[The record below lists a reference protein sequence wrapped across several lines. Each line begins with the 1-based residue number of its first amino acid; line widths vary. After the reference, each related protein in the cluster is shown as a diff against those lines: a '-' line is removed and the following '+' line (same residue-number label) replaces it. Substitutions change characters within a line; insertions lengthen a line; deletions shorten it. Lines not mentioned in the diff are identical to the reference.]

1 MIFIVSLIHVQAAKS
16 ILQDKKISEELSMP
30 KFIIEGGTKL
40 KGKVNIG
47 GFKNAA
53 VAIIPAT
60 LLCPGKCILQNVPQI
75 EDVNVFIEIF
85 KELGAEAEYIEDSS
99 ILLDSTNVKECYLKN
114 GLSKKMRASYYLLG
128 AGLGRFKKA
137 STLLPGGCDIG
148 TRPIDQ
154 HIKGFEALGAT
165 VDITPEGRV
174 NVQAEKLIGAKIY
187 LDVVSVGATI
197 NIMLAAVHAEGKTI
211 IENAAKEPHI
221 VDTANFLNSMGAD
234 IKGAGTDVIR
244 INGVEKLEGCTYKV
258 IPDQIEAGTYMIA
271 AAATKGDII
280 IDDIIPK
287 HLEPIT
293 AKLKEMGMGIEEYGD
308 SMRVFYQHELT
319 PVNIQTLPYPGF
331 PTDLQQPMTVLLS
344 SLNGES
350 VVVEGVSDDR
360 FKYVNEIKKMG
371 ANIEFTK
378 KQARITGTPHL
389 RGTVVQATDLRAGA
403 ALMIAGLIAEGLTEV
418 TDIQHIDR
426 GYEHIENKFMNLGAK
441 IKRVKDEEMQ

>member
-1 MIFIVSLIHVQAAKS
+1 MS
-16 ILQDKKISEELSMP
+16 
-30 KFIIEGGTKL
+30 KFVIEGGTRL

-60 LLCPGKCILQNVPQI
+60 LLCKGTCIIQNVPKI
-75 EDVNVFIEIF
+75 EDVNVFMDILN
-85 KELGAEAEYIEDSS
+85 ELGAETKYLDDTS
-99 ILLDSTNVKECYLKN
+99 IFVDATNVEECYLKN

-137 STLLPGGCDIG
+137 SSLLPGGCDIG

-174 NVQAEKLIGAKIY
+174 NVQAEKLVGTKIY

-197 NIMLAAVHAEGKTI
+197 NIMLAAVYAEGKTI

-244 INGVEKLEGCTYKV
+244 INGVNELTGCTYRV

-287 HLEPIT
+287 HLEPVT
-293 AKLKEMGMGIEEYGD
+293 AKLKEMGVGIEEYGD
-308 SMRVFYQHELT
+308 SMRIFYEHELT

-350 VVVEGVSDDR
+350 IVVEGVSENR

-378 KQARITGTPHL
+378 KQAKIVGINHL
-389 RGTVVQATDLRAGA
+389 KGTVVQATDLRAGA
-403 ALMIAGLIAEGLTEV
+403 AMIIAGLIADGLTEV
-418 TDIQHIDR
+418 IDIQHIDR

-441 IKRVKDEEMQ
+441 IKRVRDEE

>member
-1 MIFIVSLIHVQAAKS
+1 ME
-16 ILQDKKISEELSMP
+16 KIQLTVLHRLKYTRVEECYMS
-30 KFIIEGGTKL
+30 KFVIEGGSKL

-60 LLCPGKCILQNVPQI
+60 ILCPGKCIIQNIPRI
-75 EDVNVFIEIF
+75 NDVEVFEKILTEI
-85 KELGAEAEYIEDSS
+85 GAKVEFLDDSS
-99 ILLDSTNVKECYLKN
+99 MSIDASLVEECYLKN

-148 TRPIDQ
+148 DRPIDQ

-165 VDITPEGRV
+165 VEISPDGRV
-174 NVQAEKLIGAKIY
+174 SVQADRLVGTKIY

-197 NIMLAAVHAEGKTI
+197 NIMLAAVYAEGKTV

-221 VDTANFLNSMGAD
+221 VDTANFLNAMGAN

-244 INGVEKLEGCTYKV
+244 INGVNKLAGCTYRV

-271 AAATKGDII
+271 AAATKGDLI
-280 IDDIIPK
+280 IDEIIPK
-287 HLEPIT
+287 HMEPIT
-293 AKLKEMGMGIEEYGD
+293 AKLKEMGMGVEEYGD
-308 SMRVFYQHELT
+308 SIRIFYEKELI

-344 SLNGES
+344 TLKGES
-350 VVVEGVSDDR
+350 TVVEGVSEDR
-360 FKYVNEIKKMG
+360 FKYVNEINKMG

-378 KQARITGTPHL
+378 KQAKIKGVDNL
-389 RGTVVQATDLRAGA
+389 MGSVVQATDLRAGA
-403 ALMIAGLIAEGLTEV
+403 ALMIAGLMAEGLTEII
-418 TDIQHIDR
+418 DIYHIDR
-426 GYEHIENKFMNLGAK
+426 GYENIENKFMNLGAK
-441 IKRVKDEEMQ
+441 IKRVVDEE

>member
-1 MIFIVSLIHVQAAKS
+1 MS
-16 ILQDKKISEELSMP
+16 
-30 KFIIEGGTKL
+30 KFVIEGGTRL

-60 LLCPGKCILQNVPQI
+60 LLCKGTCIIQNVPKI
-75 EDVNVFIEIF
+75 EDVNVFMDILN
-85 KELGAEAEYIEDSS
+85 ELGAETRYLDDTS
-99 ILLDSTNVKECYLKN
+99 IFVDATNVEECYLKN

-137 STLLPGGCDIG
+137 SSLLPGGCDIG

-174 NVQAEKLIGAKIY
+174 NVQAEKLVGTKIY

-197 NIMLAAVHAEGKTI
+197 NIMLAAVYAEGKTI

-244 INGVEKLEGCTYKV
+244 INGVNELTGCTYRV

-287 HLEPIT
+287 HLEPVT
-293 AKLKEMGMGIEEYGD
+293 AKLKEMGVGIEEYGD
-308 SMRVFYQHELT
+308 SMRIFYEHELT

-350 VVVEGVSDDR
+350 IVVEGVSENR

-378 KQARITGTPHL
+378 KQAKIVGINHL
-389 RGTVVQATDLRAGA
+389 KGTVVQATDLRAGA
-403 ALMIAGLIAEGLTEV
+403 AMIIAGLIADGLTEV
-418 TDIQHIDR
+418 IDIQHIDR

-441 IKRVKDEEMQ
+441 IKRVRDEE

>member
-1 MIFIVSLIHVQAAKS
+1 MS
-16 ILQDKKISEELSMP
+16 
-30 KFIIEGGTKL
+30 KFVIEGGTKL

-60 LLCPGKCILQNVPQI
+60 LLCPGKCIIQNVPKI
-75 EDVNVFIEIF
+75 EDVNVFLDILT
-85 KELGAEAEYIEDSS
+85 ELGAETRYLDDTS
-99 ILLDSTNVKECYLKN
+99 IYVDATNVGECYLKN

-137 STLLPGGCDIG
+137 SSLLPGGCDIG

-174 NVQAEKLIGAKIY
+174 NVQADKLVGTKIY

-197 NIMLAAVHAEGKTI
+197 NIMLAAVYAEGKTI

-244 INGVEKLEGCTYKV
+244 INGVKELTGCAYRV

-271 AAATKGDII
+271 AAATHGDII

-287 HLEPIT
+287 HLEPVT
-293 AKLKEMGMGIEEYGD
+293 AKLKEMGVGIEEYGD
-308 SMRVFYQHELT
+308 SMRVFYEHELT

-344 SLNGES
+344 SLRGES
-350 VVVEGVSDDR
+350 TVVEGVSEDR

-371 ANIEFTK
+371 ADIEFTK
-378 KQARITGTPHL
+378 KQARIVGTPQL
-389 RGTVVQATDLRAGA
+389 KGTVVQATDLRAGA
-403 ALMIAGLIAEGLTEV
+403 AMIIAGLVADGLTEV

-441 IKRVKDEEMQ
+441 IKRVKDEE

>member
-1 MIFIVSLIHVQAAKS
+1 MS
-16 ILQDKKISEELSMP
+16 
-30 KFIIEGGTKL
+30 KFVIEGSTKL

-60 LLCPGKCILQNVPQI
+60 ILCPGKCIIENVPKIQ
-75 EDVNVFIEIF
+75 DVNVFMEILR
-85 KELGAEAEYIEDSS
+85 ELGAEADYIDDTS
-99 ILLDSTNVKECYLKN
+99 LYVDATNVIKCYLEN
-114 GLSKKMRASYYLLG
+114 GLSKRMRASYYLLG
-128 AGLGRFKKA
+128 AGLGRFKSA
-137 STLLPGGCDIG
+137 SCLMPGGCDIG
-148 TRPIDQ
+148 ERPIDQ

-174 NVQAEKLIGAKIY
+174 NVSADKLIGAKIY

-197 NIMLAAVHAEGKTI
+197 NIMLAAVYAEGKTI

-244 INGVEKLEGCTYKV
+244 INGVKELTGCTYRV

-287 HLEPIT
+287 HMEPIT

-308 SMRVFYQHELT
+308 SMRVYYEHELV

-344 SLNGES
+344 SLCGES
-350 VVVEGVSDDR
+350 TVVEGVSEDR
-360 FKYVNEIKKMG
+360 FKYAEELKKMG
-371 ANIEFTK
+371 ACIEFTK
-378 KQARITGTPHL
+378 KQAKIKGTKNL
-389 RGTVVQATDLRAGA
+389 TGTVVQATDLRAGA
-403 ALMIAGLIAEGLTEV
+403 ALMIAGLIANGLTEV
-418 TDIQHIDR
+418 TNIQHIDR

-441 IKRVKDEEMQ
+441 IKRVRDEE

>member
-1 MIFIVSLIHVQAAKS
+1 MS
-16 ILQDKKISEELSMP
+16 

-60 LLCPGKCILQNVPQI
+60 LLCPDKCVLQNVPRI
-75 EDVNVFIEIF
+75 EDVNVFMEIF
-85 KELGAEAEYIEDSS
+85 KELGAEAEYLEDSS
-99 ILLDSTNVKECYLKN
+99 ISLDSSNVNECYLKN

-137 STLLPGGCDIG
+137 STLLPGGCNIG

-174 NVQAEKLIGAKIY
+174 NVQADKLVGAKIY

-287 HLEPIT
+287 HMEPIT

-308 SMRVFYQHELT
+308 SMRVFYQHELC

-371 ANIEFTK
+371 ANIEFTQ
-378 KQARITGTPHL
+378 KQAKITGTPNL

-441 IKRVKDEEMQ
+441 IKRVKDEELQ

>member
-1 MIFIVSLIHVQAAKS
+1 MS
-16 ILQDKKISEELSMP
+16 
-30 KFIIEGGTKL
+30 KFVIEGGTRL
-40 KGKVNIG
+40 KGKVDIG

-53 VAIIPAT
+53 VAIIPAA
-60 LLCPGKCILQNVPQI
+60 LLCTGKCIIQNVPKI
-75 EDVNVFIEIF
+75 EDVNVFMDILD
-85 KELGAEAEYIEDSS
+85 ELGAKTSFLNDNS
-99 ILLDSTNVKECYLKN
+99 ISIDTTDVKECYLKN

-137 STLLPGGCDIG
+137 SSLLPGGCDIG
-148 TRPIDQ
+148 ARPIDQ

-174 NVQAEKLIGAKIY
+174 NVQAEKLVGNKIY

-197 NIMLAAVHAEGKTI
+197 NIMLAAVYAEGRTI

-244 INGVEKLEGCTYKV
+244 INGVKNLIGCEYRV

-287 HLEPIT
+287 HLEPVT
-293 AKLKEMGMGIEEYGD
+293 AKLKEMGVGIEEYGD
-308 SMRVFYQHELT
+308 SIRVFYEHELT

-344 SLNGES
+344 TLSGES
-350 VVVEGVSDDR
+350 TVVEGVSEDR
-360 FKYVNEIKKMG
+360 FKYVNEIRKMG

-378 KQARITGTPHL
+378 KHAKISGINHLSGTM
-389 RGTVVQATDLRAGA
+389 VQATDLRAGA
-403 ALMIAGLIAEGLTEV
+403 ALIIAGLMAEGITEI
-418 TDIQHIDR
+418 TGIQHIDR

-441 IKRVKDEEMQ
+441 IKRVKDEE

>member
-1 MIFIVSLIHVQAAKS
+1 MS
-16 ILQDKKISEELSMP
+16 
-30 KFIIEGGTKL
+30 KFVIEGGTRL

-60 LLCPGKCILQNVPQI
+60 LLCPGKCIIQNVPKI
-75 EDVNVFIEIF
+75 EDVNVFMEILS
-85 KELGAEAEYIEDSS
+85 ELGAEAKYIDDTS
-99 ILLDSTNVKECYLKN
+99 ISIDASNVDKCYLEN

-148 TRPIDQ
+148 FRPIDQ
-154 HIKGFEALGAT
+154 HIKGFEALGAK

-174 NVQAEKLIGAKIY
+174 NVYADKLVGNKIY

-197 NIMLAAVHAEGKTI
+197 NIMLAAVYAEGKTI

-244 INGVEKLEGCTYKV
+244 INGVNELTGCTYKV

-280 IDDIIPK
+280 IDNIIPK
-287 HLEPIT
+287 HMEPVT
-293 AKLKEMGMGIEEYGD
+293 AKLKEMGVGIEEYGD
-308 SMRVFYQHELT
+308 SIRVFYQHALT
-319 PVNIQTLPYPGF
+319 PVNIKTLPYPGF

-344 SLNGES
+344 SIEGDS
-350 VVVEGVSDDR
+350 IVVEGVSEDR

-378 KQARITGTPHL
+378 KQANIIGTPTL
-389 RGTVVQATDLRAGA
+389 KGTVVQATDLRAGA
-403 ALMIAGLIAEGLTEV
+403 ALIIAGLIADGLTEI
-418 TDIQHIDR
+418 TEIQHIDR
-426 GYEHIENKFMNLGAK
+426 GYELIENKFMNLGAK
-441 IKRVKDEEMQ
+441 IKRVKDEE

>member
-1 MIFIVSLIHVQAAKS
+1 MS
-16 ILQDKKISEELSMP
+16 
-30 KFIIEGGTKL
+30 KFVIEGGSKL

-60 LLCPGKCILQNVPQI
+60 LLCPGKCIIENVPKI
-75 EDVNVFIEIF
+75 EDVNVFMDILT
-85 KELGAEAEYIEDSS
+85 ELGAETKYLDDTS
-99 ILLDSTNVKECYLKN
+99 ISIDAANVKECYLKN

-128 AGLGRFKKA
+128 AGLGRFKD
-137 STLLPGGCDIG
+137 SSSLLPGGCDIG
-148 TRPIDQ
+148 DRPIDQ

-165 VDITPEGRV
+165 VDITSEGRV
-174 NVQAEKLIGAKIY
+174 RVYADRLIGTKIY

-197 NIMLAAVHAEGKTI
+197 NIMLAAVYAEGRTI

-244 INGVEKLEGCTYKV
+244 INGVAELMGCTYRV

-287 HLEPIT
+287 HLEPVT

-308 SMRVFYQHELT
+308 SIRVFYEHELT

-344 SLNGES
+344 SLNGDS
-350 VVVEGVSDDR
+350 MVVEGVSEDR

-378 KQARITGTPHL
+378 KQAKIIGNTQL
-389 RGTVVQATDLRAGA
+389 KGTVVQATDLRAGA
-403 ALMIAGLIAEGLTEV
+403 ALIIAGLVAEGLTEV

-441 IKRVKDEEMQ
+441 IKRVRDEE

>member
-1 MIFIVSLIHVQAAKS
+1 MS
-16 ILQDKKISEELSMP
+16 
-30 KFIIEGGTKL
+30 KFVIEGGVKL

-60 LLCPGKCILQNVPQI
+60 ILCAGKCIIQNVPKI
-75 EDVNVFIEIF
+75 EDVNVFMDIL
-85 KELGAEAEYIEDSS
+85 KELGADAGFIDETSMYVDASKVS
-99 ILLDSTNVKECYLKN
+99 ECYLKN

-148 TRPIDQ
+148 NRPIDQ

-165 VDITPEGRV
+165 VSITPEGRV
-174 NVQAEKLIGAKIY
+174 NVQADRLIGAKIY

-197 NIMLAAVHAEGKTI
+197 NIMLAAVYAEGKTI

-234 IKGAGTDVIR
+234 VKGAGTDVIR
-244 INGVEKLEGCTYKV
+244 INGVNELTGCTYKV

-287 HLEPIT
+287 HLEPVT
-293 AKLKEMGMGIEEYGD
+293 AKLKEMGVGIEEYGD
-308 SMRVFYQHELT
+308 SIRVFFEKELV

-344 SLNGES
+344 SLNGDS
-350 VVVEGVSDDR
+350 IVVEGVSEDR
-360 FKYVNEIKKMG
+360 FKYVNEIIKMG

-378 KQARITGTPHL
+378 KQANIKGNLML

-403 ALMIAGLIAEGLTEV
+403 ALIIAGLIANGLTEIV
-418 TDIQHIDR
+418 DIHHIDR

-441 IKRVKDEEMQ
+441 IKRVKDEE

>member
-1 MIFIVSLIHVQAAKS
+1 MS
-16 ILQDKKISEELSMP
+16 
-30 KFIIEGGTKL
+30 KFVIEGGTKL

-60 LLCPGKCILQNVPQI
+60 ILCQGKCIIQNVPRI
-75 EDVNVFIEIF
+75 NDVNVFEEILT
-85 KELGAEAEYIEDSS
+85 EIGATVEYLDDMSMS
-99 ILLDSTNVKECYLKN
+99 IDATDLEGCYLKN
-114 GLSKKMRASYYLLG
+114 GLSKKIRASYYLLG

-148 TRPIDQ
+148 ERPIDQ

-174 NVQAEKLIGAKIY
+174 NVQADRLIGTRIY

-197 NIMLAAVHAEGKTI
+197 NIMLAAVYAEGKTI

-234 IKGAGTDVIR
+234 VKGAGTDVIR
-244 INGVEKLEGCTYKV
+244 INGVKELTGSTYRV

-280 IDDIIPK
+280 IDEIIPK
-287 HLEPIT
+287 HLEPVT

-308 SMRVFYQHELT
+308 SMRIFYERELE

-344 SLNGES
+344 SLKGES
-350 VVVEGVSDDR
+350 MVVEGVSEDR

-378 KQARITGTPHL
+378 KHAKIQGMNGLKGAS
-389 RGTVVQATDLRAGA
+389 VKATDLRAGA
-403 ALMIAGLIAEGLTEV
+403 ALIIAGLIADGLTEI
-418 TDIQHIDR
+418 TDIYHIDR

-441 IKRVKDEEMQ
+441 IRRVKEEE

>member
-1 MIFIVSLIHVQAAKS
+1 MS
-16 ILQDKKISEELSMP
+16 
-30 KFIIEGGTKL
+30 KFVIEGGSKL

-60 LLCPGKCILQNVPQI
+60 LLCPGKCIIENVPKI
-75 EDVNVFIEIF
+75 EDVNVFMDILT
-85 KELGAEAEYIEDSS
+85 ELGAETKYLDDTS
-99 ILLDSTNVKECYLKN
+99 ISIDAANVKECYLKN

-128 AGLGRFKKA
+128 AGLGRFKD
-137 STLLPGGCDIG
+137 SSSLLPGGCDIG
-148 TRPIDQ
+148 DRPIDQ

-165 VDITPEGRV
+165 VDITSEGRV
-174 NVQAEKLIGAKIY
+174 RVHADRLIGTKIY

-197 NIMLAAVHAEGKTI
+197 NIMLAAVYAEGRTI

-244 INGVEKLEGCTYKV
+244 INGVAELMGCTYRV

-287 HLEPIT
+287 HLEPVT

-308 SMRVFYQHELT
+308 SIRVFYEHELT

-344 SLNGES
+344 SLNGDS
-350 VVVEGVSDDR
+350 MVVEGVSEDR

-378 KQARITGTPHL
+378 KQAKIAGNPQL
-389 RGTVVQATDLRAGA
+389 KGTVVQATDLRAGA
-403 ALMIAGLIAEGLTEV
+403 ALIIAGLVADGLTEV

-441 IKRVKDEEMQ
+441 IKRVRDEE

>member
-1 MIFIVSLIHVQAAKS
+1 
-16 ILQDKKISEELSMP
+16 MP

-60 LLCPGKCILQNVPQI
+60 LLCPGKCILQNVPRI
-75 EDVNVFIEIF
+75 EDVNVFMEIF
-85 KELGAEAEYIEDSS
+85 KELGAEAEYLEDSS
-99 ILLDSTNVKECYLKN
+99 ISLDSANVNECYLKN

-174 NVQAEKLIGAKIY
+174 NVQADRLVGAKIY

-287 HLEPIT
+287 HMEPIT

-308 SMRVFYQHELT
+308 SMRVFYQHELS

-344 SLNGES
+344 SLNGDS
-350 VVVEGVSDDR
+350 IVVEGVSDDR

-371 ANIEFTK
+371 ANVEFTQ
-378 KQARITGTPHL
+378 KQAKIIGTPNL

-403 ALMIAGLIAEGLTEV
+403 ALIIAGLIAEGLTEV

-441 IKRVKDEEMQ
+441 IKRVKDEELQ

>member
-1 MIFIVSLIHVQAAKS
+1 MS
-16 ILQDKKISEELSMP
+16 
-30 KFIIEGGTKL
+30 KFVIEGGTKL

-60 LLCPGKCILQNVPQI
+60 LLCPGKCIIQNVPKI
-75 EDVNVFIEIF
+75 EDVNVFMDILT
-85 KELGAEAEYIEDSS
+85 ELGAEVEFLDDNNS
-99 ILLDSTNVKECYLKN
+99 ISVDASNVDGCYLKN

-137 STLLPGGCDIG
+137 STLLPGGCNIG

-165 VDITPEGRV
+165 VQIDDDGRI
-174 NVQAEKLIGAKIY
+174 NVQADKLVGTKIY

-244 INGVEKLEGCTYKV
+244 INGVEKLTGCTYRV

-308 SMRVFYQHELT
+308 SIRVFYEKELS

-350 VVVEGVSDDR
+350 TVVEGVSEDR

-378 KQARITGTPHL
+378 KQAKIIGTPEL
-389 RGTVVQATDLRAGA
+389 RGTMVQATDLRAGA
-403 ALMIAGLIAEGLTEV
+403 ALIIAGLVANGLTEV
-418 TDIQHIDR
+418 TNILHIDR

-441 IKRVKDEEMQ
+441 IKRVRDDE

>member
-1 MIFIVSLIHVQAAKS
+1 
-16 ILQDKKISEELSMP
+16 MP
-30 KFIIEGGTKL
+30 RIDDI
-40 KGKVNIG
+40 
-47 GFKNAA
+47 
-53 VAIIPAT
+53 
-60 LLCPGKCILQNVPQI
+60 
-75 EDVNVFIEIF
+75 NVFIKIF
-85 KELGAEAEYIEDSS
+85 SELGADAKYLDDSS
-99 ILLDSTNVKECYLKN
+99 ILVDASDMKECYLKN

-148 TRPIDQ
+148 RRPIDQ

-165 VDITPEGRV
+165 VEITPEGRV
-174 NVQAEKLIGAKIY
+174 NVQADRLVGTKIY

-197 NIMLAAVHAEGKTI
+197 NIMLAAVYAEGRTI

-234 IKGAGTDVIR
+234 IKGAGTDVIK
-244 INGVEKLEGCTYKV
+244 INGVNKLTGCTYRV

-287 HLEPIT
+287 HLEPVT
-293 AKLKEMGMGIEEYGD
+293 AKLKEMGVRIEEYGD
-308 SMRVFYQHELT
+308 SMRVFYEHELT

-344 SLNGES
+344 SLKGES
-350 VVVEGVSDDR
+350 IVVEGVSEDR

-378 KQARITGTPHL
+378 KQAKIIGTPLL

-403 ALMIAGLIAEGLTEV
+403 ALIIAGLVAEGLTEI
-418 TDIQHIDR
+418 TDIYHIDR

-441 IKRVKDEEMQ
+441 IKRVKDDDL

>member
-1 MIFIVSLIHVQAAKS
+1 MS
-16 ILQDKKISEELSMP
+16 
-30 KFIIEGGTKL
+30 KFVIEGGVKL

-60 LLCPGKCILQNVPQI
+60 ILCPGKCIIQNVPKI
-75 EDVNVFIEIF
+75 EDVNVFMDIL
-85 KELGAEAEYIEDSS
+85 KELGADAEYIDETSMYVDASQV
-99 ILLDSTNVKECYLKN
+99 NECYLKN

-128 AGLGRFKKA
+128 AGLGRFKQA

-148 TRPIDQ
+148 SRPIDQ

-165 VDITPEGRV
+165 VDITPEGRI
-174 NVQAEKLIGAKIY
+174 NVQAEKLVGAKIY

-197 NIMLAAVHAEGKTI
+197 NIMLAAVYAEGKTI

-244 INGVEKLEGCTYKV
+244 INGVNELTGCTYKV

-287 HLEPIT
+287 HLEPVT
-293 AKLKEMGMGIEEYGD
+293 AKLKEMGVGIEEYGD
-308 SMRVFYQHELT
+308 SIRVFYENELI

-350 VVVEGVSDDR
+350 TVVEGVSEDR
-360 FKYVNEIKKMG
+360 FKYVNEIIKMG

-378 KQARITGTPHL
+378 KQAKIKGNMEL
-389 RGTVVQATDLRAGA
+389 KGTVVQATDLRAGA
-403 ALMIAGLIAEGLTEV
+403 ALIIAGLIANGLTEV
-418 TDIQHIDR
+418 VDIQHIDR

-441 IKRVKDEEMQ
+441 IKRVKDEE

>member
-1 MIFIVSLIHVQAAKS
+1 MS
-16 ILQDKKISEELSMP
+16 
-30 KFIIEGGTKL
+30 KFVIEGGSKL

-60 LLCPGKCILQNVPQI
+60 LLCPGKCIIENVPKI
-75 EDVNVFIEIF
+75 EDVNVFMDILT
-85 KELGAEAEYIEDSS
+85 ELGAETKYLDDTS
-99 ILLDSTNVKECYLKN
+99 ISIDAANVKECYLKN

-128 AGLGRFKKA
+128 AGLGRFKD
-137 STLLPGGCDIG
+137 SSSLLPGGCDIG
-148 TRPIDQ
+148 DRPIDQ

-165 VDITPEGRV
+165 VDITSEGRV
-174 NVQAEKLIGAKIY
+174 RVHADRLIGTKIY

-197 NIMLAAVHAEGKTI
+197 NIMLAAVYAEGRTI

-244 INGVEKLEGCTYKV
+244 ISGVAELMGCTYRV

-287 HLEPIT
+287 HLEPVT

-308 SMRVFYQHELT
+308 SIRVFYEHELT

-344 SLNGES
+344 SLDGDS
-350 VVVEGVSDDR
+350 MVVEGVSEDR

-378 KQARITGTPHL
+378 KQAKITGNPQL
-389 RGTVVQATDLRAGA
+389 KGTVVQATDLRAGA
-403 ALMIAGLIAEGLTEV
+403 ALIIAGLVADGLTEV

-441 IKRVKDEEMQ
+441 IKRVRDEE

>member
-1 MIFIVSLIHVQAAKS
+1 MSRFV
-16 ILQDKKISEELSMP
+16 
-30 KFIIEGGTKL
+30 IEGGSKL

-53 VAIIPAT
+53 VAIIPAAI
-60 LLCPGKCILQNVPQI
+60 LCPGKCTIQNVPQI
-75 EDVNVFIEIF
+75 DDVMVFEKILT
-85 KELGAEAEYIEDSS
+85 ELGAEVQLTDDNSMIIDSS
-99 ILLDSTNVKECYLKN
+99 GIADCYLKN

-128 AGLGRFKKA
+128 AGLGRFKRS

-165 VDITPEGRV
+165 VTITPDGRV
-174 NVQAEKLIGAKIY
+174 NVQADNLVGNRIY

-197 NIMLAAVHAEGKTI
+197 NIMLAAVYAEGRTI

-244 INGVEKLEGCTYKV
+244 INGVKELTGCTYRV

-293 AKLKEMGMGIEEYGD
+293 AKLKEMGMGIQEYGD
-308 SMRVFYQHELT
+308 SIRVFYERELN

-344 SLNGES
+344 SLRGES
-350 VVVEGVSDDR
+350 MVVEGVSEDR

-378 KQARITGTPHL
+378 KHAKIQGVDSLKGA
-389 RGTVVQATDLRAGA
+389 VVQATDLRAGA
-403 ALMIAGLIAEGLTEV
+403 ALIIAGLVAEGLTEI
-418 TDIQHIDR
+418 TDIYHIDR
-426 GYEHIENKFMNLGAK
+426 GYENIENKFMNLGAR
-441 IKRVKDEEMQ
+441 IKRVKEE

>member
-1 MIFIVSLIHVQAAKS
+1 MS
-16 ILQDKKISEELSMP
+16 
-30 KFIIEGGTKL
+30 KFVIEGGAKL

-60 LLCPGKCILQNVPQI
+60 ILCQGKCIIQNIPRI
-75 EDVNVFIEIF
+75 NDVNVFEEILT
-85 KELGAEAEYIEDSS
+85 EIGAEVEILDDLSMS
-99 ILLDSTNVKECYLKN
+99 IDATDLNSCYLKN

-137 STLLPGGCDIG
+137 STLLPGGCAIG
-148 TRPIDQ
+148 ERPIDQ

-165 VDITPEGRV
+165 VEITPEGRI
-174 NVQAEKLIGAKIY
+174 NVQAERLVGNRIY

-197 NIMLAAVHAEGKTI
+197 NIMLAAVYAEGKTI

-234 IKGAGTDVIR
+234 VKGAGTDVIK
-244 INGVEKLEGCTYKV
+244 INGVKELTGCSYRV

-280 IDDIIPK
+280 IDEIIPK
-287 HLEPIT
+287 HLEPVT

-308 SMRVFYQHELT
+308 SIRVFYEKELE

-344 SLNGES
+344 SIRGES
-350 VVVEGVSDDR
+350 IVVEGVSEDR

-371 ANIEFTK
+371 AKIEFTQK
-378 KQARITGTPHL
+378 HAKIQGTL
-389 RGTVVQATDLRAGA
+389 DLKGTVVQATDLRAGA
-403 ALMIAGLIAEGLTEV
+403 ALIIAGLIAEGLTEV
-418 TDIQHIDR
+418 TDIYHIDR

-441 IKRVKDEEMQ
+441 IRRVKEES

>member
-1 MIFIVSLIHVQAAKS
+1 MS
-16 ILQDKKISEELSMP
+16 
-30 KFIIEGGTKL
+30 KFVIEGGTKL

-60 LLCPGKCILQNVPQI
+60 ILCPSKCIIQNVPKI
-75 EDVNVFIEIF
+75 EDVNVFMDIL
-85 KELGAEAEYIEDSS
+85 KELGADAKYIDETSLYVDAS
-99 ILLDSTNVKECYLKN
+99 NVSECYLKN

-137 STLLPGGCDIG
+137 SSLLPGGCDIG
-148 TRPIDQ
+148 NRPIDQ

-174 NVQAEKLIGAKIY
+174 NVQADKLVGAKIY

-197 NIMLAAVHAEGKTI
+197 NIMLAAVYAEGRTI

-244 INGVEKLEGCTYKV
+244 INGVNELTGCTYKV

-293 AKLKEMGMGIEEYGD
+293 AKLKEMGVGIEEYGD
-308 SMRVFYQHELT
+308 SMRVFYEHELV

-350 VVVEGVSDDR
+350 TVVEGVSENR
-360 FKYVNEIKKMG
+360 FKYVNEIIKMG

-378 KQARITGTPHL
+378 KQAKIKGNPELKGTM
-389 RGTVVQATDLRAGA
+389 VQATDLRAGA
-403 ALMIAGLIAEGLTEV
+403 ALIIAGLIANGLTEV
-418 TDIQHIDR
+418 IDIQHIDR

-441 IKRVKDEEMQ
+441 IKRVKDEE

>member
-1 MIFIVSLIHVQAAKS
+1 MS
-16 ILQDKKISEELSMP
+16 
-30 KFIIEGGTKL
+30 KFVIEGGTKL

-60 LLCPGKCILQNVPQI
+60 ILCPDKCIIQNVPMI
-75 EDVNVFIEIF
+75 NDVIVLKEILTEIGANVEFLEDM
-85 KELGAEAEYIEDSS
+85 SMS
-99 ILLDSTNVKECYLKN
+99 IDATHINDCYLKN
-114 GLSKKMRASYYLLG
+114 GLSKKIRASYYLLG

-137 STLLPGGCDIG
+137 STMLPGGCDIG
-148 TRPIDQ
+148 DRPIDQ

-165 VDITPEGRV
+165 VDISPEGRV
-174 NVQAEKLIGAKIY
+174 TVQAEKLIGNRIY

-197 NIMLAAVHAEGKTI
+197 NIMLAAVYAEGKTI

-234 IKGAGTDVIR
+234 VKGAGTDVIR
-244 INGVEKLEGCTYKV
+244 INGVNKLTGCTYKV

-280 IDDIIPK
+280 IDEIIPK

-308 SMRVFYQHELT
+308 SMRVFYEKELE

-344 SLNGES
+344 SLNGGS
-350 VVVEGVSDDR
+350 IVVEGVSEDR

-378 KQARITGTPHL
+378 KYAKIQGTRNL
-389 RGTVVQATDLRAGA
+389 KGTVVQATDLRAGA
-403 ALMIAGLIAEGLTEV
+403 ALIIAGLVAEGLTEII
-418 TDIQHIDR
+418 DIYHIDR

-441 IKRVKDEEMQ
+441 IRRVKEEEH